1 MATAYTPKN
10 ILITGAAG
18 FIASHVAN
26 RLIRNYPD
34 YKIVVLDKLD
44 YCSNLKNLLPS
55 RTSRNFKFIKGDIG
69 SVDLVNFIL
78 ITENI
83 DTIMHFAAQTHVDNS
98 FGNSFE
104 FTKNNIYGTHVLLE
118 ACKVTGQIKRFI
130 HVSTDEV
137 YGETEED
144 AVVGNHEASQLLP
157 TNPYSA
163 TKAGAEM
170 LVMAYGRS
178 YGLPVITTRGNN
190 VYGPNQFP
198 EKLIPKFILLA
209 MKGQPLPIHGD
220 GSNVRSY
227 LYCEDVAEA
236 FEVVL
241 HKGEVGHVYNIG
253 TKKERRVIDVA
264 NDICKLFSL
273 DSDTSIKFVDNR
285 PFNDQ
290 RYFLDDEK
298 LKTLGWFER
307 TTWEEGLKRT
317 MDWYISNPDWWG
329 DVSGAL
335 LPHPRMLTM
344 PGIEGK
350 FDGPDVSNSDSSY
363 PLNNS
368 SESKMVVP
376 ASKHSPSPE
385 KPSLKFL
392 IYGRTGWIGGL
403 LGKICEKQG
412 IPFEYGKGRLEE
424 RSTLLADIRTVK
436 PTHVFNAAGVTGRP
450 NVDWCESHKPET
462 IRTNVVGT
470 LNLADACREQ
480 GLLMINYA
488 TGCIF
493 EYDDAHPEGSG
504 IGFKEEDKPNFT
516 GSFYSKTKAMV
527 EELLKEYDNVC
538 TLRVRMPIS
547 SDLSNPRNFI
557 TKISRYNKVVN
568 IPNSMTILD
577 ELIPISV
584 EMAKR
589 NCRGIWNFTNPGVV
603 SHNEILEMYKSYI
616 DPNFKWANFTLD
628 EQAKVIVAPRSN
640 NEMDASKLKN
650 EFPEL
655 LSIKDSLIQ
664 YVFEPNKKSFT
675 G

>member
-1 MATAYTPKN
+1 MSSFTPKN

-26 RLIRNYPD
+26 RLVRNYPD

-55 RTSRNFKFIKGDIG
+55 NTSPNFKFVKGDIG
-69 SVDLVNFIL
+69 SADLVNYLL

-118 ACKVTGQIKRFI
+118 ACKVTGQIRRFI

-137 YGETEED
+137 YGETDED

-209 MKGQPLPIHGD
+209 MRGKALPIHGD

-264 NDICKLFSL
+264 KDICNLFNM
-273 DSDTSIKFVDNR
+273 DTDKSIEFVENR

-298 LKTLGWFER
+298 LKNLGWSAR
-307 TTWEEGLKRT
+307 TTWEEGLRKT
-317 MDWYISNPDWWG
+317 MEWYTSNPEWWG

-335 LPHPRMLTM
+335 IPHPRMLMM
-344 PGIEGK
+344 PGGTEK
-350 FDGPDVSNSDSSY
+350 HEPTKSEATENPNQDKMLVPNSR
-363 PLNNS
+363 NG
-368 SESKMVVP
+368 
-376 ASKHSPSPE
+376 PSP
-385 KPSLKFL
+385 KKTGFKFL

-403 LGKICEKQG
+403 LGKMCEKQG
-412 IPFEYGKGRLEE
+412 IAYEYGKGRLQD
-424 RSTLLADIRTVK
+424 RASLLADIASVK

-450 NVDWCESHKPET
+450 NVDWCESHKTET

-470 LNLADACREQ
+470 LTLADVCREQ
-480 GLLMINYA
+480 GLLVMNYA

-493 EYDDAHPEGSG
+493 EYDAAHPEGSG

-516 GSFYSKTKAMV
+516 GSYYSKTKAMV
-527 EELLKEYDNVC
+527 EELLREYDNVC

-547 SDLSNPRNFI
+547 SDLNNPRNFI

-577 ELIPISV
+577 ELLPISI

-589 NCRGIWNFTNPGVV
+589 NLSGIWNFTNPGVV
-603 SHNEILEMYKSYI
+603 SHNEILEMYKKYI
-616 DPNFKWANFTLD
+616 DPDFKYTNFTLE

-640 NEMDASKLKN
+640 NELDASKLKN

-655 LSIKDSLIQ
+655 LSIKESLIKN
-664 YVFEPNKKSFT
+664 VFEPNRKTPAK
-675 G
+675 